1 MFFFVESLKV
11 LSQSSFLES
20 LKVAFSIYILLLW
33 CKNSETKCI
42 IRSDYNKFTWE
53 IFSTKIKENRLVDKP
68 DISGFLDNSDLDEN
82 IAKLATKAELK
93 S

>member
-33 CKNSETKCI
+33 CKNIETKCI

-82 IAKLATKAELK
+82 IVKLATKAELK